1 MSETAKKQAGFV
13 FVQEGN
19 PITIEQ
25 FCESKTEAE
34 EKAAA
39 FAKNSNL
46 PVIVLPAV
54 VYLP

>member
-1 MSETAKKQAGFV
+1 MSETIKKQEGFV
-13 FVQEGN
+13 FVQDGN

-25 FCESKTEAE
+25 FCESQTEAE

-46 PVIVLPAV
+46 PVIVLPATIF
-54 VYLP
+54 LP

>member
-1 MSETAKKQAGFV
+1 MSETVKKQEGFV
-13 FVQEGN
+13 FVQEGK

-25 FCESKTEAE
+25 FCESQTEAE

-54 VYLP
+54 VFSP

>member
-1 MSETAKKQAGFV
+1 MSDTVKKQKGYV
-13 FVQEGN
+13 YVQDGK

-25 FCESKTEAE
+25 FCESQTEAD

-46 PVIVLPAV
+46 PVIVLPAT

>member
-1 MSETAKKQAGFV
+1 MSDTVKQQEGFV
-13 FVQEGN
+13 YVQDGK

-25 FCESKTEAE
+25 FCESQTEAE
-34 EKAAA
+34 AKAAA

-54 VYLP
+54 VYHP

>member
-1 MSETAKKQAGFV
+1 MSDTVKKQEGYV
-13 FVQEGN
+13 YVQDGK

-25 FCESKTEAE
+25 FCESETEAD

-46 PVIVLPAV
+46 PVIVLPAT